1 MYIKFR
7 VLAQKH
13 FINSIVTKREHL
25 FTLRIISGLLSVLSD
40 QLSQL
45 WFLGFLENRLNKSL
59 FLSSEFIVTEIGG

>member
-25 FTLRIISGLLSVLSD
+25 FTLCIISGLFSD